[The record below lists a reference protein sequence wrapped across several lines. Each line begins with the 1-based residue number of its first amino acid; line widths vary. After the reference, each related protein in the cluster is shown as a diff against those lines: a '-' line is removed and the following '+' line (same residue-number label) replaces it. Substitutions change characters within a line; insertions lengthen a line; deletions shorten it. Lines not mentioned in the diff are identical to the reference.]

1 MQTSGPMCRWEQAW
15 WCCGRYHTG
24 PQMGPCTVEPVAG
37 AEAWALA
44 RWATLREA
52 QPVRPKQAD
61 LITLGQDW
69 SVVLQTHPRIL
80 HQGNRHYH
88 DWLSQA
94 GFILVCVCVF
104 TCGFI
109 PVLTGNIRLHV
120 GFPCLSEKIVF
131 SSQDNGSSLLF
142 HNGGIL
148 PEQAGALYSPYFQ
161 MCFSRLV
168 VNIIYKVSFDD
179 TVSYLET
186 HIQSK
191 LISSLILNTI

>member
-1 MQTSGPMCRWEQAW
+1 
-15 WCCGRYHTG
+15 
-24 PQMGPCTVEPVAG
+24 MGPCTVEPVAG

-52 QPVRPKQAD
+52 QPVRPKQILLLWAK
-61 LITLGQDW
+61 TGVW
-69 SVVLQTHPRIL
+69 CCKHTHTYFIRGIDIIMTD
-80 HQGNRHYH
+80 YH
-88 DWLSQA
+88 RLASFW
-94 GFILVCVCVF
+94 FVCVCVF

-142 HNGGIL
+142 HNGGML
-148 PEQAGALYSPYFQ
+148 PVQAGALYSPYFQ
-161 MCFSRLV
+161 MGFSRLV

-179 TVSYLET
+179 IASYLET

>member
-1 MQTSGPMCRWEQAW
+1 MQTGGPMCRWEQAW

-69 SVVLQTHPRIL
+69 SVVLQTHPHIL

-131 SSQDNGSSLLF
+131 SSQDNDISGQWFLPAFSQWANTPCASWCIIQPIFSDVFFKASS
-142 HNGGIL
+142 
-148 PEQAGALYSPYFQ
+148 EY
-161 MCFSRLV
+161 
-168 VNIIYKVSFDD
+168 
-179 TVSYLET
+179 YL
-186 HIQSK
+186 
-191 LISSLILNTI
+191 